1 MHSLR
6 ERPKEGETGG
16 LELRKQIWVLT
27 YKLDMILVEQESPMA
42 SGVAKAQEE
51 AGRPTEVLERRNAV
65 LRDGE
70 SHQGGRGAGRGP
82 RVQGFPE
89 VRLVA
94 ELPVEARNV
103 DRSPL
108 GLTMRHQA
116 GARWP
121 GTCRLMGSC
130 FGHLEPS
137 MRGKTT
143 MAEGARRDEG
153 GRVSLGR
160 DAKRFFP

>member
-42 SGVAKAQEE
+42 SGVAEAREE

-65 LRDGE
+65 LRDGGE
-70 SHQGGRGAGRGP
+70 PSGGRGAGRGP

-89 VRLVA
+89 
-94 ELPVEARNV
+94 ARPWQ
-103 DRSPL
+103 SF
-108 GLTMRHQA
+108 Q
-116 GARWP
+116 
-121 GTCRLMGSC
+121 
-130 FGHLEPS
+130 
-137 MRGKTT
+137 
-143 MAEGARRDEG
+143 
-153 GRVSLGR
+153 
-160 DAKRFFP
+160 